1 MKLDNSKARTPS
13 HIWQPHKNQS
23 KKWKNIKQKFHLS
36 VELGNLV
43 NKIIMH
49 FKVNDGKDKNA

>member
-23 KKWKNIKQKFHLS
+23 KKWKKYQTEVPLKRRAWKFSKQ
-36 VELGNLV
+36 
-43 NKIIMH
+43 
-49 FKVNDGKDKNA
+49 DYNAL